1 MLTQK
6 RALRAGV
13 PVWLAHGRTKLHI
26 GKRLPTRLY
35 DVAVVGTGISGA
47 LVAEALQNAGLSVLA
62 LDRRAPTSG
71 STPASTA
78 LLLAELDTP
87 LSKLR
92 ARIGNTNAARV
103 WWRSAGA
110 VQALRERVEDLE
122 IECHFKLRPTIY
134 LPGNTLNMAG
144 LKQEALVRQKCGLR
158 AVYIDRAELR
168 RFSGISRAGAILS
181 QGNAEVDPVK
191 LAGGIWRHFLRR
203 GGQMMSNVDIV
214 GVDQTQSRVRLESL
228 DERVVMAKHAVFC
241 TGYELMKFV
250 RPKGFKIIST
260 WVLATKPQPLAL
272 WPESSLIW
280 EAADPYLYL
289 RTTADGRAIV
299 GGEDEPFSDE
309 TKRDLALPSK
319 IAAISRKAKRLYPK
333 VDFDAEFQWAGS
345 FGESPNGIPA
355 IGPIFGL
362 PRCHAVLGFGGNGIT
377 FSMLAAQL
385 VSRAIQGITDPDR
398 SLFAI

>member
-1 MLTQK
+1 
-6 RALRAGV
+6 
-13 PVWLAHGRTKLHI
+13 
-26 GKRLPTRLY
+26 
-35 DVAVVGTGISGA
+35 
-47 LVAEALQNAGLSVLA
+47 
-62 LDRRAPTSG
+62 
-71 STPASTA
+71 
-78 LLLAELDTP
+78 
-87 LSKLR
+87 
-92 ARIGNTNAARV
+92 V

-355 IGPIFGL
+355 IGPISGL